1 LIVVKAGFVNAHGVK
16 ESIMTEIIET
26 TAGIKCRMCGV
37 VNWPTALACMGCNA
51 TLDKRPAREMFA
63 DSAIGAMSFSQKV
76 ARFFEI
82 ADYLLLVPAI
92 VGLLLSLFA
101 LRSAPWF
108 TLVIAASFAAGC
120 YLLSGFFRHARGRL
134 SDAKVSRLWGA
145 TIVYNLIDLIVT
157 LLIVNASR
165 DGVYYVLALWPMLV
179 ILLSAMALASETR
192 RVKLS
197 S

>member
-1 LIVVKAGFVNAHGVK
+1 
-16 ESIMTEIIET
+16 MTEIIET

-51 TLDKRPAREMFA
+51 TLDKRPAREIFA
-63 DSAIGAMSFSQKV
+63 YPTTDAMSFSQKV

-92 VGLLLSLFA
+92 AGLLFSLVA

-108 TLVIAASFAAGC
+108 TLIIAASFAAGC
-120 YLLSGFFRHARGRL
+120 YLLSGFFRHSRGWL
-134 SDAKVSRLWGA
+134 SEAKIFSLWVA
-145 TIVYNLIDLIVT
+145 TIVYNVIDLIVT

-165 DGVYYVLALWPMLV
+165 DKVFYFLALWPMLV
-179 ILLSAMALASETR
+179 ILLSAMALSSEKR
-192 RVKLS
+192 RLKLS